1 MKNDQVI
8 RKAPIK
14 VNQQVVKHLSL
25 GLYQNFALAIKEL
38 ISNSYDAN
46 ATEVKLKLDIKNGKI
61 TLRDNGRGMD
71 ESEFKNHYLQIGFYK
86 EPSKKPNELGRMR
99 IGTFGIGF
107 LAPLP
112 YCKILR
118 VISKKK
124 GQSFALEAEIR
135 AEDFFTKGNWEI
147 NEKYQVEYKIYES
160 DLPLEEG
167 ETIIVLENIKE
178 QIYNELSRETRVR
191 RNIEGSGYEKFKW
204 TLSQYCPIEF
214 PPESKE
220 LISFFEVKGR
230 APMKLW
236 LDGVQLYRNV
246 PEKVQ
251 ILEKEQKKF
260 GDIEVKYAI
269 MTPYVPVQPEEMR
282 GLQLRLKDVAIGFPR
297 DFDVTKLGRV
307 LGKLNML
314 CGEVHI
320 IKGLDDSL
328 LVNRDS
334 FIFTEDVAKISEYF
348 RARLTYWNDKLYSW
362 ADEDKELYLALG
374 ELREDNR
381 IMSELGKSDLLHFSK
396 ERLRLSEG
404 SLQKSRGGTVENS
417 VDRVV
422 KVLEKKVGNSAKVVR
437 KSGAVSSKVPA
448 IKLEKASNTITVY
461 EDHPAFLELIQL
473 DGEEFKVQYDEWNPS
488 NTVFSICKL
497 TKDGKTVIFNKAHP
511 LFKGRV
517 NEKIVKQFALG
528 IVVILKDAKSNE
540 MLIKRFNSLLENTF
554 GEK

>member
-1 MKNDQVI
+1 MKTNQVI
-8 RKAPIK
+8 RKAPIR

-38 ISNSYDAN
+38 VSNSYDAN
-46 ATEVKLKLDIKNGKI
+46 ATEVKIKLDIKNGKI
-61 TLRDNGRGMD
+61 TLRDNGQGMD

-112 YCKILR
+112 YCRILR
-118 VISKKK
+118 VISKKI
-124 GQSFALEAEIR
+124 GQNLAIEAEIK

-147 NEKYQVEYKIYES
+147 NEKYQVEYKVYES
-160 DLPLEEG
+160 DLPFDEG

-178 QIYNELSRETRVR
+178 QIYSELSRETRVR

-214 PPESKE
+214 PPESSE
-220 LISFFEVKGR
+220 LISFFEVKDR
-230 APMKLW
+230 VPMKLW

-251 ILEKEQKKF
+251 ILEKAQKRF

-269 MTPYVPVQPEEMR
+269 MTPYGAVQPEEMR

-297 DFDVTKLGRV
+297 GFDVTKLGRV

-334 FIFTEDVAKISEYF
+334 FIFTEDVARISEFF
-348 RARLTYWNDKLYSW
+348 RNRLTYWNDKLYSW
-362 ADEDKELYLALG
+362 ANEDKELYLALG
-374 ELREDNR
+374 ELRDDDR
-381 IMSELGKSDLLHFSK
+381 IVSDLSKSDLLHFSK

-404 SLQKSRGGTVENS
+404 SLQKSKGKTVENS

-422 KVLEKKVGNSAKVVR
+422 KALEKKAGTSAKVVR
-437 KSGAVSSKVPA
+437 RSGAVNSKTPA
-448 IKLEKASNTITVY
+448 IKLEKETNTITVF
-461 EDHPAFLELIQL
+461 ENHPAFVEVIQY
-473 DGEEFKVQYDEWNPS
+473 DGKEFRVQYDEWDPS
-488 NTVFSICKL
+488 DITFSICKL
-497 TKDGKTVIFNKAHP
+497 AKDGKAVTFNKAHP
-511 LFKGRV
+511 LFRGRV
-517 NEKIVKQFALG
+517 NDQIVKQFALG
-528 IVVILKDAKSNE
+528 IVVILKDTKNNE
-540 MLIKRFNSLLENTF
+540 ILVKRFNRLLENTL
-554 GEK
+554 GGK